1 MTVRPPLILAIDTSC
16 DDTSAAV
23 TCGTEIWSNIVASQ
37 TELHKKYGGVFPTVA
52 KLAHAEAIEPVVRPQ
67 LTQGELSAIAV
78 TVGPGLAPALEVG
91 INYAKG
97 LAQKLSLPL
106 LAVNHMEGHL
116 LSPLATARPRA
127 ATRTLQATSLADT
140 YPAFPVLSILV
151 SGGHTE
157 FVLVHGL
164 GEYELLG
171 STLDDAAGE
180 CLDKIGRMLN
190 LGYPAGPIIEEFAKL
205 GDPSLLT
212 FPLPLTQVKDFNL
225 SFSGLKTFARNTLE
239 AQTHE
244 QPLSRQEIYNFCASA
259 QAGVFRHITY
269 KLTKV
274 LQAHPEVTEVW
285 LGGGVA
291 ANMALRKT
299 LRTVSKLPLRVP
311 RSKKLCADNAAMI
324 GIAASRMLSANEL
337 VDAATLERKPRL
349 TWNNL

>member
-1 MTVRPPLILAIDTSC
+1 
-16 DDTSAAV
+16 
-23 TCGTEIWSNIVASQ
+23 
-37 TELHKKYGGVFPTVA
+37 
-52 KLAHAEAIEPVVRPQ
+52 
-67 LTQGELSAIAV
+67 
-78 TVGPGLAPALEVG
+78 
-91 INYAKG
+91 
-97 LAQKLSLPL
+97 
-106 LAVNHMEGHL
+106 MEGHL

-140 YPAFPVLSILV
+140 RTVFPVLSILV

-239 AQTHE
+239 AQTRE
-244 QPLSRQEIYNFCASA
+244 QPLNRQEIYNFCASA
-259 QAGVFRHITY
+259 QTGVFRHITY

-337 VDAATLERKPRL
+337 VDAATFERKPRL